1 VAIGMTTVRDTA
13 CLGLY
18 ADAESFPHAD
28 GLGEHLDAAFDELV
42 GTASATQVLQ
52 Q

>member
-18 ADAESFPHAD
+18 ADAEAFPDAD
-28 GLGEHLDAAFDELV
+28 GLAEHVDAAFDELRD
-42 GTASATQVLQ
+42 SARVPVAALS
-52 Q
+52 